1 MHSMRVK
8 VYNNL
13 GDPELITAWTDAQNA
28 YPTFP
33 MMQIEW
39 ITPWWSRNSTNRNLN
54 VYVLYDGEDQASC
67 VAPFCVQKEF
77 GIKVLRSIPIHFG
90 DFYHFISKD
99 DESEHFMIEYLK
111 KDISASVVHIFNCN
125 NQSTTFKSLVANN
138 FQSREIVKILAP
150 NFEGLEFNDFLLEI
164 SKNSRGQFRKKRNRL
179 IKKGSLKLKEIRKFE
194 DYMTFFPETKRL
206 YNIRWKEDKRPLL
219 SDEYYTMRNT
229 SLEKLFDQGK
239 AVLFLVQWEGKTV
252 AFRLGFLDENCFYDW
267 KTAHDPEFDYYSPG
281 FLSVGLIIERL
292 IEKGYSRFN
301 FMTGNYQ
308 YKRSW
313 SNLDEEN
320 YNAEFFKAN
329 NAIGKMYVNYRLN
342 WREKIKAVATKLKL
356 R

>member
-1 MHSMRVK
+1 MRVK
-8 VYNNL
+8 EYNSIE
-13 GDPELITAWTDAQNA
+13 DPELIKAWTDVQKE

-39 ITPWWSRNSTNRNLN
+39 ITPWWNRNSSNRKLKVFVVNNEGGKAL
-54 VYVLYDGEDQASC
+54 C
-67 VAPFCVQKEF
+67 VAPFCIQREF

-99 DESEHFMIEYLK
+99 TEAEQFMIDHLK
-111 KDISASVVHIFNCN
+111 KDKSASVAHIFNCN
-125 NQSTTFKSLVANN
+125 NHSTTYDKLILNN
-138 FQSREIVKILAP
+138 FKSREIVKILAP
-150 NFEGLEFNDFLLEI
+150 KFDGIGFNDFLLTI

-179 IKKGSLKLKEIRKFE
+179 AKKGSLKLLEIRDFQGYLKC
-194 DYMTFFPETKRL
+194 FPETKRL

-219 SDEYYTMRNT
+219 SDEYYAMRNA
-229 SLEKLFDQGK
+229 SLKSLFEQGK
-239 AVLFLVQWEGKTV
+239 AVLFIVQSENQTV
-252 AFRLGFLDENCFYDW
+252 AFRLGFLNDQTFYDW

-281 FLSVGLIIERL
+281 FISVGLIIERL
-292 IEKGYSRFN
+292 IEKGYSCFN

-313 SNLDEEN
+313 NNKNENN
-320 YNAEFFKAN
+320 YNAEFFLAN
-329 NAIGKMYVNYRLN
+329 DSIGRLYVNYRLK
-342 WREKIKAVATKLKL
+342 WREKIKVMAKKLKI